1 MKLMLEVSLERDCI
15 SHFSY
20 YSPWKTSENILK
32 MPLSKKAKL
41 KRPRDRKT

>member
-1 MKLMLEVSLERDCI
+1 MKLMLQVSLEREYI

-32 MPLSKKAKL
+32 MSPLKKAKL